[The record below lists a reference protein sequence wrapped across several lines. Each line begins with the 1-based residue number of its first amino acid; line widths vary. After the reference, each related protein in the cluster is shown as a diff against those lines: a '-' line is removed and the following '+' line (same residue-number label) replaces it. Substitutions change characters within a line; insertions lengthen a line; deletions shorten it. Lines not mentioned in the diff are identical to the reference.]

1 MRRLSL
7 ENHDFVAATD
17 TNVLQSATSESS
29 WEWKNTVAVAKQ
41 LSGSAHEQSSP
52 AKELLPK

>member
-1 MRRLSL
+1 MCRLPL
-7 ENHDFVAATD
+7 ESQDFVAAGD
-17 TNVLQSATSESS
+17 INVLQTATSESS
-29 WEWKNTVAVAKQ
+29 WEWNDTVAVAKQ